1 MSFLRRDKSKSNIFN
16 SFAAGQYNMSTNN
29 PNNRETN
36 EMNSN
41 KFQEPP
47 SPMTDNFEGSAMNTT
62 TNQTGAN
69 TSAIGS
75 ENGANTR
82 PKLDKKLSSNGV
94 YPTSSSSSMSSNDRN
109 EGQIFFNSKFSE
121 HDDRIVLQGHHSQ
134 AQGIQTQ
141 GGQELGNQVQ
151 QQQKMPVRNSSVG
164 FNNEATYSPRS
175 SIVSLSTPPTQ
186 SNNNSELAVSSEQ
199 SHIKDNYKGFHANKR
214 PKGLA
219 NIPPLAHPIKP
230 RFRKKGTSLLGKL
243 IYSSRKDSEGSQQ
256 SGELAP
262 QHSIEVE
269 PEESEER
276 DQQRRNSS
284 GNNGGQ
290 QQVNKKSVSSAGSN
304 SSKHKFRIPS
314 ISLDH
319 HHHHHSHKDEPEE
332 PNQQPRAHS
341 TSSAEIRCND
351 QGGDKKMPTSFD
363 LDMDINEMQGIVKS
377 PNQTSTHEN
386 KNALSDIDAKRSFT
400 FNLTDTNNKV
410 PLQQTSDNV
419 NLLMQRSSSS
429 VSSSIP
435 SGNANTRQTVNRS
448 GGSWRAPDSWD
459 VKLNGPLGS
468 AKGDNRSLSDS
479 DNEDKMDDRISSAD
493 TSSTLSNSMN
503 QLNDKPT
510 NKLGNAHQVSPRKHN
525 KKSDVRAAT
534 PKNLRSNLPVLY
546 GSSNISH
553 VVPTQSDSKNLTK
566 GPNHIVRVF
575 KEDNT
580 FTTILCPLETTT
592 AELLNIVQRKFF
604 LESTANYQI
613 SVYIGNCVKVLEP
626 FERPLKIQMGLL
638 MLSGYSDNDNL
649 RIIGREDLSYICK
662 FVVENIYL
670 RNLTHEEEIMLSKD
684 YVDVDISNSDLKNIP
699 IIFHQHTYEI
709 EKLNVSDNP
718 SIYIPLDFIQSCTN
732 LTSIIFSR
740 NGCSKFPIV

>member
-69 TSAIGS
+69 TSSIGS

-141 GGQELGNQVQ
+141 GSQELGNQVQ

-276 DQQRRNSS
+276 DQQRWNSS

-351 QGGDKKMPTSFD
+351 QGGDK
-363 LDMDINEMQGIVKS
+363 
-377 PNQTSTHEN
+377 
-386 KNALSDIDAKRSFT
+386 
-400 FNLTDTNNKV
+400 
-410 PLQQTSDNV
+410 
-419 NLLMQRSSSS
+419 
-429 VSSSIP
+429 
-435 SGNANTRQTVNRS
+435 
-448 GGSWRAPDSWD
+448 
-459 VKLNGPLGS
+459 
-468 AKGDNRSLSDS
+468 
-479 DNEDKMDDRISSAD
+479 
-493 TSSTLSNSMN
+493 
-503 QLNDKPT
+503 
-510 NKLGNAHQVSPRKHN
+510 
-525 KKSDVRAAT
+525 
-534 PKNLRSNLPVLY
+534 
-546 GSSNISH
+546 
-553 VVPTQSDSKNLTK
+553 
-566 GPNHIVRVF
+566 
-575 KEDNT
+575 
-580 FTTILCPLETTT
+580 
-592 AELLNIVQRKFF
+592 
-604 LESTANYQI
+604 
-613 SVYIGNCVKVLEP
+613 
-626 FERPLKIQMGLL
+626 
-638 MLSGYSDNDNL
+638 
-649 RIIGREDLSYICK
+649 
-662 FVVENIYL
+662 
-670 RNLTHEEEIMLSKD
+670 
-684 YVDVDISNSDLKNIP
+684 
-699 IIFHQHTYEI
+699 
-709 EKLNVSDNP
+709 
-718 SIYIPLDFIQSCTN
+718 
-732 LTSIIFSR
+732 
-740 NGCSKFPIV
+740 